1 MLLGFDI
8 GGTKC
13 AVVTAENVAGNI
25 RITAKEK
32 MPTDLNVSPAEMID
46 RLIMLADKLCG
57 GKRPESIGI
66 SCGGPLDSEKGLIL
80 GPPNLPGWDC
90 VPIVEQIRNHF
101 GAPVYLQ
108 NDANACALAEW
119 KFGAGRGTKNMIFLT
134 FGTGLGAGLILD
146 GRLYSGTNDNAGEV
160 GHIRIEK
167 DGPVGYGKRGSFE
180 GFCSGGGLA
189 QLGKLYLEEALK
201 NGIVPLYAGGEVNAK
216 TVSIA
221 ADNGDVTALE
231 VYKTCGEKLG
241 QGLSV
246 LIDILNPECIVIG
259 SIFARSQNLLWQY
272 AKEVIDREA
281 LLISAGVCRVVPA
294 ALGESLGDYAAI
306 GVALLEEQKTGKED
320 KEDALFARYP
330 VLNRC
335 RSEIESATKA
345 IIATFQN
352 DGKLLLCGNGGS
364 CADCEHIVGELM
376 KGFLSKRALSEA
388 RKAEM
393 KDNNPNLTDDVL
405 AKLQAAVP
413 AISLPSFAGLNSAF
427 CNDVDPELVYAQ
439 CLMGLGRKNDV
450 LMCISTSGNSKNC
463 IAAAQVAKGL
473 GLTVIALTGR
483 SGGKL
488 KDIAD
493 ICICAPETETYKVQ
507 ELHLPIY
514 HHICMEIE
522 QSLFDR

>member
-13 AVVTAENVAGNI
+13 AVVTAEKNKDGI
-25 RITAKEK
+25 TITAKEK
-32 MPTDLNVSPAEMID
+32 VPTDLNISPAEMID
-46 RLIMLADKLCG
+46 RLITLADKVCG
-57 GKRPESIGI
+57 GERPEAIGI
-66 SCGGPLDSEKGLIL
+66 SCGGPLDSDKGLIL

-90 VPIVEQIRNHF
+90 VPIVEQIKDHF
-101 GAPVYLQ
+101 GAPVHLQ

-119 KFGAGRGTKNMIFLT
+119 KFGAGKGTKNMIFLT

-146 GRLYSGTNDNAGEV
+146 GRLYTGTNDNAGEV

-167 DGPVGYGKRGSFE
+167 DGPVGYGKCGSFE

-189 QLGKLYLEEALK
+189 QLGKQYLDHALK
-201 NGIVPLYAGGEVNAK
+201 NGIVPAYADDEVNAK
-216 TVSIA
+216 TISIA
-221 ADNGDVTALE
+221 ADNGDVTAIE

-259 SIFARSQNLLWQY
+259 SIFTRSQNLLWQY
-272 AKEVIDREA
+272 TKEVIDREA
-281 LLISAGVCRVVPA
+281 LPISAGVCRVVPA
-294 ALGESLGDYAAI
+294 MLGESLGDHAAI
-306 GVALLEEQKTGKED
+306 CVALLEENKTD
-320 KEDALFARYP
+320 DLFARYP
-330 VLNRC
+330 VLNSC
-335 RSEIESATKA
+335 RNEIRSATET
-345 IIATFQN
+345 IISAFQN
-352 DGKLLLCGNGGS
+352 EGKLLLCGNGGS

-376 KGFLSKRALSEA
+376 KGFISKRALSEEQ
-388 RKAEM
+388 KMQM
-393 KDNNPNLTDDVL
+393 KKNNRDLTDEVL
-405 AKLQAAVP
+405 AKLQRAVP
-413 AISLPSFAGLNSAF
+413 AISLPSFAGLNTAF

-450 LMCISTSGNSKNC
+450 LMCISTSGNSRNC
-463 IAAAQVAKGL
+463 VAAAQVAKGI
-473 GLTVIALTGR
+473 GLTVIALTGQ

-488 KDIAD
+488 KGIAD
-493 ICICAPETETYKVQ
+493 ICICAPESETYKVQ

-522 QSLFDR
+522 RALFG

>member
-25 RITAKEK
+25 TITAKEK
-32 MPTDLNVSPAEMID
+32 VPTDLSVRPAEMID
-46 RLIMLADKLCG
+46 RLMTLADKLLS

-66 SCGGPLDSEKGLIL
+66 SCGGPLDSTKGLIL

-90 VPIVEQIRNHF
+90 VPIAEQIKSHF
-101 GAPVYLQ
+101 GVPVHLQ

-119 KFGAGRGTKNMIFLT
+119 KFGAGKGTKNMIFLT

-167 DGPVGYGKRGSFE
+167 DGPVGYGKCGSFE

-189 QLGKLYLEEALK
+189 QLGKQYLEQALE
-201 NGIVPLYAGGEVNAK
+201 NGIAPLYAGGEVNAK
-216 TVSIA
+216 TISVA
-221 ADNGDVTALE
+221 ADNGDETALE
-231 VYKTCGEKLG
+231 VYKICGEKLG

-259 SIFARSQNLLWQY
+259 SIFTRSQNLLWHY

-281 LLISAGVCRVVPA
+281 LPISAGVCRVVPA
-294 ALGESLGDYAAI
+294 KLGESLGDYAAI
-306 GVALLEEQKTGKED
+306 GVALLEEDKTD
-320 KEDALFARYP
+320 DLYAHYP
-330 VLNRC
+330 VLNSC
-335 RSEIESATKA
+335 RAEIESATET
-345 IIATFQN
+345 IIDAFQN

-376 KGFLSKRALSEA
+376 KGFLSKRVLSEE
-388 RKAEM
+388 RKAQM
-393 KDNNPNLTDDVL
+393 KNNNPKLTDEVL
-405 AKLQAAVP
+405 AKLQMAVP
-413 AISLPSFAGLNSAF
+413 AISLPGFAGLNTAF

-450 LMCISTSGNSKNC
+450 LMCISTAGNSKNC
-463 IAAAQVAKGL
+463 VAAAQVAKGL
-473 GLTVIALTGR
+473 GLTVIALTGQ

-488 KDIAD
+488 KGIAD

-507 ELHLPIY
+507 ELHLPVY

-522 QSLFDR
+522 GAMF